1 MSDEPDPT
9 RLNLAMHAV
18 GELCL
23 ELAKQGCRPSE
34 VAIALAA
41 MLGMVTAAIDCC
53 PEHAAKAEDTVV
65 EIFEDAL
72 ATHRQRFAAFERV
85 GAAGLHHRE
94 GHA

>member
-1 MSDEPDPT
+1 
-9 RLNLAMHAV
+9 
-18 GELCL
+18 
-23 ELAKQGCRPSE
+23 
-34 VAIALAA
+34 